1 MLYSEVDN
9 MNILALVNQCSDPGL
24 AHILGIIKSVLG
36 LIQMIGPIVALVSII
51 INLIK
56 LMSSPDEKKY
66 KNLIKNWL
74 VAFIMLFILPVIIN
88 VVMSLFDDSF
98 TISSCWNYAV
108 VIFSTR

>member
-1 MLYSEVDN
+1 
-9 MNILALVNQCSDPGL
+9 MNILTVINQCGDPGL

-36 LIQMIGPIVALVSII
+36 LIQMIGPIVAIVSII

-56 LMSSPDEKKY
+56 LMSSPEEKKY

-74 VAFIMLFILPVIIN
+74 IALFMLFILPVIVN

-98 TISSCWNYAV
+98 KISSCWNYV
-108 VIFSTR
+108 GTINFRG